1 MMFPLYFTFHR
12 NNSLFLVR
20 LWKLRTAGVSP
31 SEKSELLRG
40 RTDGRTDGGR
50 DGQHVWF
57 IASITLFI
65 SSPLIK
71 RNAVYQSYYI
81 HTNGHTIAVNHSV
94 VNKSLN
100 QDVLFFFCPFC
111 CGALLLWK
119 EVQAG
124 RTPQLRK
131 QNQTKQHLHKD
142 HLDFIQQMF
151 SLSLFFF
158 LMYLKATKLARAK
171 SACN

>member
-1 MMFPLYFTFHR
+1 MCF
-12 NNSLFLVR
+12 
-20 LWKLRTAGVSP
+20 
-31 SEKSELLRG
+31 
-40 RTDGRTDGGR
+40 
-50 DGQHVWF
+50 
-57 IASITLFI
+57 
-65 SSPLIK
+65 
-71 RNAVYQSYYI
+71 
-81 HTNGHTIAVNHSV
+81 
-94 VNKSLN
+94 
-100 QDVLFFFCPFC
+100 FFFCPFC

-171 SACN
+171 SACNESRTRTHCLFQEEKNDIFFFFFFLHSFS